1 MSKEQLTKIREYIID
16 NVMMSK
22 TFMYSDEVRGE
33 NESDTDLLEVIAS
46 LYEVL
51 HREVT
56 GEPYNYMFHYANKI
70 YGWVEDGLFTE
81 VENEKNNNTSSD
93 K

>member
-1 MSKEQLTKIREYIID
+1 MTKEQLTKIREYIID
-16 NVMMSK
+16 NVMMNE

-33 NESDTDLLEVIAS
+33 NEDDPDLLEVIAS

-56 GEPYNYMFHYANKI
+56 GEPYDYMYHYANKI
-70 YGWVEDGLFTE
+70 YGWVESDLFTKE
-81 VENEKNNNTSSD
+81 GDEQ
-93 K
+93 

>member
-16 NVMMSK
+16 NVIMNEN
-22 TFMYSDEVRGE
+22 FMYSDEVRGE
-33 NESDTDLLEVIAS
+33 NENDPDLLEVIAS

-56 GEPYNYMFHYANKI
+56 GEPYEYMFHYANKI
-70 YGWVEDGLFTE
+70 HGWVESELFTKE
-81 VENEKNNNTSSD
+81 GDEQ
-93 K
+93 